1 MKEVIY
7 ITGVSKG
14 LGKSLAE
21 QFLRNGHQVVGI
33 GRSHAIEHE
42 RFEFIY
48 CDLRSQE
55 DVKSIRFDSDKPA
68 ILVNNAGLIGPLD
81 RFLDAP
87 IESSTD
93 VIEVNLIA
101 IMNLCHSFLR
111 NVTEKRTVINIS
123 SGAATRSISGWAA
136 YCASK
141 AAVDRFSET
150 VQNEINENGQAH
162 RIFAV
167 SPGVIDTPMQ
177 EAIRS
182 AQKNQFSSVETF
194 RLLQENNELQ
204 SPDDV
209 GQKLAYLA
217 LNPEKFDVVLA
228 VRDIQLNA

>member
-1 MKEVIY
+1 
-7 ITGVSKG
+7 
-14 LGKSLAE
+14 
-21 QFLRNGHQVVGI
+21 
-33 GRSHAIEHE
+33 
-42 RFEFIY
+42 
-48 CDLRSQE
+48 
-55 DVKSIRFDSDKPA
+55 VKSIRFDSDKRA

-81 RFLDAP
+81 RFIDAP
-87 IESSTD
+87 IESSTN

-101 IMNLCHSFLR
+101 VMNLCYSFLH

-123 SGAATRSISGWAA
+123 SGAATRSIPGWAA

-162 RIFAV
+162 RIFSV

-177 EAIRS
+177 EAIRG

-204 SPDDV
+204 SPEDV
-209 GQKLAYLA
+209 AQKLIYLA
-217 LNPEKFDVVLA
+217 LNPEKYDVVLA
-228 VRDIQLNA
+228 VRDIQMNV